1 MSCVVAHQGVIGYN
15 VCMDTLTYT
24 QPELEAVAE
33 KLLLSLSGKK
43 TTNQAT
49 VLALSGNLGA
59 GKTTLVQALAAALSV
74 SEQITS
80 PTFVVM
86 KRYQAEH
93 PTFFELIH
101 IDAYRIEQEE
111 EMVVLGFLQWLKNPQ
126 ALICIEWPEKING
139 LIPATAATAS
149 LTVIDEQTREM
160 RYG

>member
-1 MSCVVAHQGVIGYN
+1 
-15 VCMDTLTYT
+15 MDSLTYT
-24 QPELEAVAE
+24 QSELGAVAE
-33 KLLLSLSGKK
+33 KLLLSLSEGK
-43 TTNQAT
+43 TADQAT

-59 GKTTLVQALAAALSV
+59 GKTTLVQALATALNV
-74 SEQITS
+74 TEHITS

-93 PTFFELIH
+93 STFSELIH

-111 EMVVLGFLQWLKNPQ
+111 EMIVLGFLHWLKNPQ
-126 ALICIEWPEKING
+126 ALICIEWPEKISG
-139 LIPATAATAS
+139 LIPVTAATAS